1 MSDAL
6 QVVLQKEAEAR
17 ATTAL
22 AYRVL
27 KPGESFDLVP
37 HNLKD
42 SILSLKTVNIV
53 KTLRQKEVGTARR
66 TFVPGEET
74 LVAEIKDRLDLRQS
88 KARDVRNWEVD
99 DIKIRTYQTQA
110 YPEPYSQ
117 AYQEL
122 TDAQKAVNQTSPEL

>member
-27 KPGESFDLVP
+27 KPGEPFDLVP

-42 SILSLKTVNIV
+42 SILSLKTINIV

-66 TFVPGEET
+66 TFAPREET
-74 LVAEIKDRLDLRQS
+74 LVAGIKDRLDLKQS

-110 YPEPYSQ
+110 YPEPYSR

-122 TDAQKAVNQTSPEL
+122 IDAQKAVDQTPPDL